1 MMHFMMYK
9 KCLHNT
15 KKNTKDEGTDHSRNT
30 STSKIWLF
38 VDKNLN
44 YKDYACN
51 GCHNLLMMAYSLDNI
66 VILHVN
72 VVFFWLHFIGN

>member
-1 MMHFMMYK
+1 MSAQYK
-9 KCLHNT
+9 Q
-15 KKNTKDEGTDHSRNT
+15 NTKDEGIDHSINI
-30 STSKIWLF
+30 STSKFWFF

-72 VVFFWLHFIGN
+72 DVFFWLYFIGN